1 MEPAAQV
8 KWAAW
13 DSSKYCYAILK
24 IFECVVA
31 GDRLLIYVQS
41 PITSQILNALL
52 VVCGI
57 RSLHYMS
64 RNSQAERDAAVEHFN
79 DSSSPYTVLITSMQL
94 AAFGVNFH
102 KACHRGLIM
111 ESVSN
116 LSTEVQAT
124 GRTWRIGQMY
134 KVVWKRL
141 ICADYYDCDRRVW
154 VRASIL
160 LDNQDLA
167 IICQEPGI
175 DVRSLRVNPYDPKM
189 VAKPPQVLDVYRI
202 AQLLQGPIHFAMLLN
217 ECGTGKTFTAALAM
231 SFLIQDKVTA
241 ARARPPSLA
250 EGKRIFK
257 PSIMFIP
264 ADWLLGLDLVSSY
277 RRIYHKSQRIARKHL
292 IDFIG

>member
-1 MEPAAQV
+1 MSGSPRRSRFRWKPAAQV

-31 GDRLLIYVQS
+31 GDRLLIYVQN

-52 VVCGI
+52 V
-57 RSLHYMS
+57 
-64 RNSQAERDAAVEHFN
+64 
-79 DSSSPYTVLITSMQL
+79 L
-94 AAFGVNFH
+94 ASFGVNFH
-102 KACHRGLIM
+102 KACHHGLIM

-141 ICADYYDCDRRVW
+141 LCADYYDCDRRVW

-160 LDNQDLA
+160 PDNQDLA

-189 VAKPPQVLDVYRI
+189 VAKPPQVPDPDWPRNEREEPHTNLCNRCLQNRPVTPRPNPLRHASKRMRLPSYPDTLD
-202 AQLLQGPIHFAMLLN
+202 LLPKSLYLHSPTPNIF
-217 ECGTGKTFTAALAM
+217 
-231 SFLIQDKVTA
+231 
-241 ARARPPSLA
+241 PPSS
-250 EGKRIFK
+250 
-257 PSIMFIP
+257 P
-264 ADWLLGLDLVSSY
+264 
-277 RRIYHKSQRIARKHL
+277 
-292 IDFIG
+292 